1 MTRGVQFKR
10 RMQRLLIHLIL
21 IIFSIIMI
29 VPFVWMTLT
38 AFKTVTEATSVSPFV
53 IFPSQWRTDA
63 FTTVWNN
70 MNFLV
75 LYKNTLLL
83 IFFRV
88 VCACLTAT
96 LAGYAFARLK
106 FKGRDFMFSLILFQM
121 MIPSQIFIIPQF
133 LMISKMGMTNTM
145 FALVFPG
152 IVTAFGTFLLKQAY
166 MGLPGDLE
174 EAARLDGCNI
184 PKTFVFVM
192 APLAR
197 SSMVALGIFTAVF
210 AFKDLMWPLVVNS
223 SANKMPLSAALAT
236 MQGQYQSNYPQLMA
250 ASYTNDRYI
259 PDIPEAVRRRYR
271 NIRWKALKKVKEDI
285 IYDHRVTSVTDATLV
300 KYIVNT
306 KYLRCCRRRAKRLS
320 CVCSKIYRKYEVF
333 TMPWTPRGAPL
344 MRPLQNIS

>member
-10 RMQRLLIHLIL
+10 RMQKLLIHLIL
-21 IIFSIIMI
+21 IVFSIIMI
-29 VPFVWMTLT
+29 VPFAWMTLT

-152 IVTAFGTFLLKQAY
+152 IVTAFGTF
-166 MGLPGDLE
+166 
-174 EAARLDGCNI
+174 
-184 PKTFVFVM
+184 
-192 APLAR
+192 
-197 SSMVALGIFTAVF
+197 TAVF

-250 ASYTNDRYI
+250 ASLISCI
-259 PDIPEAVRRRYR
+259 PMIV
-271 NIRWKALKKVKEDI
+271 
-285 IYDHRVTSVTDATLV
+285 IYLIFQKQFVEGIATSGGKL
-300 KYIVNT
+300 
-306 KYLRCCRRRAKRLS
+306 
-320 CVCSKIYRKYEVF
+320 
-333 TMPWTPRGAPL
+333 
-344 MRPLQNIS
+344 